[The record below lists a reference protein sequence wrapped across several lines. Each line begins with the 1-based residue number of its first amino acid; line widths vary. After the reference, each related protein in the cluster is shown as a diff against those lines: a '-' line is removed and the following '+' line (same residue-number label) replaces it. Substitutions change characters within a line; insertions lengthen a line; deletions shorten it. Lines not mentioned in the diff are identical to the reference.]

1 MKDYFG
7 TPVDLRG
14 KKLFLFDMDG
24 TIYKDDQLFDGAPE
38 LFAHIRGSGGEFVF
52 ITNNSS
58 KSVQDYVEKVT
69 RLGIAADASNFYTSS
84 QAAAQFLTQ
93 NYAGA
98 KIYCL
103 GTKAFVAELRGAG
116 IHVTEDVG
124 RDIDAVLVGFDTEL
138 TSDKLR
144 KTCEVLSGDVAYFA
158 TNPDLCCPVEF
169 GFIPDCGS
177 ICAMLKN
184 CTGKEPVYFGK
195 PSPKMAEM
203 AMERFHMRKEQ
214 TVVVGDR
221 LYTDI
226 ATGLNAGVDAVCVLT
241 GEAAPEDIRT
251 GAIKPTWTFPSVKE
265 LFWAIQ

>member
-24 TIYKDDQLFDGAPE
+24 TIYKDDQLFDGTLD
-38 LFAHIRGSGGEFVF
+38 LFAHIRGNDGEYVF

-58 KSVQDYVEKVT
+58 KSVHDYVEKVT
-69 RLGIAADASNFYTSS
+69 HLGIPADASNFYTSS
-84 QAAAQFLTQ
+84 QAAAQFLKQ
-93 NYAGA
+93 NYTNA

-103 GTKAFVAELRGAG
+103 GTKALVTELRKEG
-116 IHVTEDVG
+116 IQVTENVEH
-124 RDIDAVLVGFDTEL
+124 DIDAVLVGFDTEL

-144 KTCEVLSGDVAYFA
+144 KTCEILTGDVAYFA
-158 TNPDLCCPVEF
+158 TNPDLCCPVVF

-203 AMERFHMRKEQ
+203 AMERFHVRKDQ

-241 GEAAPEDIRT
+241 GEATPEDIRT
-251 GAIKPTWTFPSVKE
+251 GTIKPTWTFSSVKE
-265 LFWAIQ
+265 LFQAIQ